1 MVGGLDLALRFCAD
15 ISCFLDK
22 ISYNALCDKNPNIT
36 KSQQLKIRAG
46 EELADIVKPNHWFF
60 PSIGE
65 MSRLSFYWQHGVDRK
80 STRLNSS
87 HITRSRMPSS
97 A

>member
-36 KSQQLKIRAG
+36 KSQQLKEKIC
-46 EELADIVKPNHWFF
+46 
-60 PSIGE
+60 
-65 MSRLSFYWQHGVDRK
+65 
-80 STRLNSS
+80 LNYERYLIKKTLLGTS
-87 HITRSRMPSS
+87 
-97 A
+97 